1 MKYHKCVSRLRN
13 GLNKEFRTSC
23 KHKWKKYIL
32 VKYKTLYTRHN
43 TWIVQLYIRSQWYYK
58 EHMIG
63 LKIQCLKKNRHTNK
77 LKTSKFESFLIAV
90 AANCRKTW
98 AANSPIH
105 FWYFHSKIH
114 FIFSICFEY
123 STTLALSSSFKSLF
137 ISAFSGKEYWDQTW
151 MSFVSKLY
159 QICQILDATFQGS
172 KLWYLALYKNIEM
185 FSSYVRLF

>member
-32 VKYKTLYTRHN
+32 VKYKTLYIRHN

-63 LKIQCLKKNRHTNK
+63 LKIQCLKKSRQTNK

-90 AANCRKTW
+90 TANCRKTW
-98 AANSPIH
+98 AANSPTFGTFIVKYILFLAFVLSTAQHWHLVQALKVYLSLHLVVKNTEIRLGWALCQNFTKFVKYLMPH
-105 FWYFHSKIH
+105 F
-114 FIFSICFEY
+114 
-123 STTLALSSSFKSLF
+123 
-137 ISAFSGKEYWDQTW
+137 KEVNYD
-151 MSFVSKLY
+151 
-159 QICQILDATFQGS
+159 I
-172 KLWYLALYKNIEM
+172 
-185 FSSYVRLF
+185 